1 MGVFDRGASGRR
13 CGAAG
18 GVVPVSGPLNKGSIQ
33 SNQYSGG
40 AVTVTPRFIRPAA
53 DLLCCSTPR
62 SPACPPVLRGPTA
75 GLLALFLALLFAS
88 LPALSAQAA
97 DASQLLRVTTREIE
111 QQFRR
116 GETAPALQRLD
127 AALAQHPVD
136 AGLRFLKAVMLAEYG
151 RTDEASALLEALTQ
165 EFPDLPE
172 PYNNLAVLQ
181 AAAGRLE
188 PARALLESAL
198 RLDPGYRTAHQNL
211 GDVLVRLAQRAYES
225 ATGPRGDPGLQ
236 NKLRLARELAAA
248 R

>member
-1 MGVFDRGASGRR
+1 M
-13 CGAAG
+13 
-18 GVVPVSGPLNKGSIQ
+18 
-33 SNQYSGG
+33 
-40 AVTVTPRFIRPAA
+40 
-53 DLLCCSTPR
+53 
-62 SPACPPVLRGPTA
+62 
-75 GLLALFLALLFAS
+75 ALFLALLFAF
-88 LPALSAQAA
+88 LPALSAPAA
-97 DASQLLRVTTREIE
+97 DASHLLRQTTREIE

-127 AALAQHPVD
+127 AALAQHPID

-198 RLDPGYRTAHQNL
+198 RLDPGYRTALQNL
-211 GDVLVRLAQRAYES
+211 GDVLVRLAQRAYEAAS
-225 ATGPRGDPGLQ
+225 GPRSEPGLQ

>member
-1 MGVFDRGASGRR
+1 MAGA
-13 CGAAG
+13 
-18 GVVPVSGPLNKGSIQ
+18 Q
-33 SNQYSGG
+33 
-40 AVTVTPRFIRPAA
+40 
-53 DLLCCSTPR
+53 
-62 SPACPPVLRGPTA
+62 
-75 GLLALFLALLFAS
+75 ALFLALPLVLLLAA
-88 LPALSAQAA
+88 LPALPAHAA
-97 DASQLLRVTTREIE
+97 DANALLHATTREIE

-116 GETAPALQRLD
+116 GETAPALQRLETT
-127 AALAQHPVD
+127 LAQHPGD

-151 RTDEASALLEALTQ
+151 RADEAATLLDRLTQ

-211 GDVLVRLAQRAYES
+211 GDVLVRLAQRAYEA
-225 ATGPRGDPGLQ
+225 ATGPRSDAGLQ
-236 NKLRLARELAAA
+236 NKLRLARDLAAA